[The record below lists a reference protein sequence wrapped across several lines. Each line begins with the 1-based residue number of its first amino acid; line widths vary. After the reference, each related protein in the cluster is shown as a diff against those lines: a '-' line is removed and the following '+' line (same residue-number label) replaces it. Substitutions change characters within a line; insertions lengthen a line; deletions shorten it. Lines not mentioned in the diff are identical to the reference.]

1 MFFDRYFR
9 WRAITLSAFI
19 VFFCFFFILFDRL
32 LYVIHKCLVF
42 VRACGRRIVP
52 DVGVRQTA
60 AQTSVRSEN
69 SIRTLCLFGTI
80 FSFLLCVRECTYENV
95 FPVVEMKGESE

>member
-1 MFFDRYFR
+1 MFFDRSFR

-19 VFFCFFFILFDRL
+19 VFFILFDGL

-52 DVGVRQTA
+52 DVRVRQTA

-69 SIRTLCLFGTI
+69 SISNAVLVWYNI
-80 FSFLLCVRECTYENV
+80 LLPIVCA
-95 FPVVEMKGESE
+95 